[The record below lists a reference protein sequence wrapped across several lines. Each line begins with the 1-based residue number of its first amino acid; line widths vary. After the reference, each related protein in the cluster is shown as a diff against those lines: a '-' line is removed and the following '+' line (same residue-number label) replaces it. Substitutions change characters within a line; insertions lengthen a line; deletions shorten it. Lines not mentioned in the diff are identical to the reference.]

1 MIGQVTIGKSFGGI
15 VRYVMDKD
23 GAKVLDEHGVRS
35 HDPILAIQDF
45 NIIRLQKSR
54 LKNAVWHT
62 SISFAYDDKVD
73 EQFMRNIGREYLERI
88 DLRDHQ
94 YLIVQHRDT
103 KHSHIHIISNRVGFN
118 GEVAS
123 DKFCKNRT
131 ASICDKL
138 EIKYGLTIARH
149 QKSSVTRDKVP
160 LKKQVKN
167 DLNKFITQALEKR
180 IHSFKDLELEL
191 KSKGVAVLFQVQGI
205 GRINGISFK
214 YQDLKLK
221 GSSIS
226 KAFSYGRLA
235 RALHRNYD
243 QSEDQE
249 NDQRRKN

>member
-15 VRYVMDKD
+15 VRYVMDKE
-23 GAKVLDEHGVRS
+23 GAKVLDQHGVRS
-35 HDPILAIQDF
+35 QDPVLTIQDF

-62 SISFAYDDKVD
+62 SISFAYDDKLD
-73 EQFMRNIGREYLERI
+73 EYLMRQIGRDYLERTG
-88 DLRDHQ
+88 LHDHQ
-94 YLIVQHRDT
+94 YLMVQHQDT
-103 KHSHIHIISNRVGFN
+103 KHAHIHIISNRVGFN
-118 GEVAS
+118 GEVAD

-149 QKSSVTRDKVP
+149 QKSGLSRDKIP

-167 DLNKFITQALEKR
+167 DLHKFITEALEKK
-180 IHSFKDLELEL
+180 IHSFEELEYEL
-191 KSKGVAVLFQVQGI
+191 KRKGADLLFQVQGT

-214 YQDLKLK
+214 YKDLKLK